1 MLQNSLLNKMTFKEK
16 QRPPSDGRWVQYKY
30 IYNELLLQ
38 TFETESICSPEIAKE
53 SNNFSKNSQHQKGL
67 NSLHIEADLVYDRAE
82 WRNKIH
88 LADHS

>member
-1 MLQNSLLNKMTFKEK
+1 MADEFSINIFIMSSFYKLLKLN
-16 QRPPSDGRWVQYKY
+16 PYV
-30 IYNELLLQ
+30 
-38 TFETESICSPEIAKE
+38 SPEIAKE

-82 WRNKIH
+82 WRNRIH